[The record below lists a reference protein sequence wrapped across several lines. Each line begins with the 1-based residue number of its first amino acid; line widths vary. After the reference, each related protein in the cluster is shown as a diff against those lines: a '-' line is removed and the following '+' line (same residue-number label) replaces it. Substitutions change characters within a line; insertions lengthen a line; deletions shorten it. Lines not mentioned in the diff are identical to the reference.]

1 MMVFFLFTFLINI
14 LFHTG
19 LLHNLLGYIIL
30 LKSGIEGCQV
40 LCFFFFG
47 CFGLIEL
54 STYLPDICVC

>member
-1 MMVFFLFTFLINI
+1 MMVFFFSTFLINI

-30 LKSGIEGCQV
+30 LKSGIKGCQV
-40 LCFFFFG
+40 LFFFGG

-54 STYLPDICVC
+54 STYLPICVC